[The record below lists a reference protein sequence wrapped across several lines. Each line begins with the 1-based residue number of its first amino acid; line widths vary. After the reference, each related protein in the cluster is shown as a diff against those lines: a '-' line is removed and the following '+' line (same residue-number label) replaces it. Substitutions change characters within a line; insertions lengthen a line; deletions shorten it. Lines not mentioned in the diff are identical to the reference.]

1 MLTLPKNTF
10 QPFFTDLMEK
20 AVNEEHILAGFNVFS
35 LDDAYAVVGAAEQ
48 IGAPVMLMINK
59 LAVGLFPVEMWAD
72 TLNML
77 TKYASVPV
85 CAHLDHTTD
94 FAVLERACKAGFD
107 SVMFDGSQL
116 PLEDNIAQTRKV
128 VEMAHGLGVAV
139 EAEIG
144 AVGYSDGA
152 GGKHYKAAMTD
163 PLEAGRFARETGVDW
178 LAVSIGNVHRMET
191 QDAVIDFDLLADIER
206 QTDVPLVLHGST
218 GIKDDDMRKLLGTHV
233 VKVNIGTALRMAFG
247 NTLRGEFE
255 KDVQAFDR
263 TALFQTPL
271 KRVGEEAMK
280 KMRMLGC
287 QGIVEPKTEKGR

>member
-10 QPFFTDLMEK
+10 QPFFTDLMVK
-20 AVNEEHILAGFNVFS
+20 AVHEKHIFAGFNVFS
-35 LDDAYAVVGAAEQ
+35 LDDAYAVVKAAEK

-59 LAVGLFPVEMWAD
+59 LAVGLFPIEMWAD

-94 FAVLERACKAGFD
+94 LTVIERACKAGFD

-116 PLEDNIAQTRKV
+116 PLEENIAKTRAV

-152 GGKHYKAAMTD
+152 GGKDYKAAMTD
-163 PLEAGRFARETGVDW
+163 PKEAGRFARETGVDW
-178 LAVSIGNVHRMET
+178 MAVSVGNVHRMET
-191 QDAVIDFDLLADIER
+191 QDAVIDFDLLAGIEKE
-206 QTDVPLVLHGST
+206 TDVPLVLHGST
-218 GIKDDDMRKLLGTHV
+218 GIKDADMKKLLSTHV

-255 KDVQAFDR
+255 KDPKAFDR
-263 TALFQTPL
+263 VGLFERPL
-271 KRVGEEAMK
+271 KMVEDEAEK
-280 KMRMLGC
+280 KMTMLGC
-287 QGIVEPKTEKGR
+287 KGIIPRK